1 MHKNKAQILITVF
14 SVRKKDHWM
23 DQTRNCRTRKAT
35 PDRLKSASYND
46 ILPKY
51 QKRFLIFLCH
61 REGLTDEVNDDS
73 EQVYRNIKQVLNNFQ
88 SKKRSQ
94 GLSEIPQIKS
104 SPLKDQKEKEE
115 FYGIQHSLQNEN
127 SKAKAYGS

>member
-1 MHKNKAQILITVF
+1 MHKNKAQILITVILCQEEE
-14 SVRKKDHWM
+14 SLDGS
-23 DQTRNCRTRKAT
+23 DQKLQDWKGQAS
-35 PDRLKSASYND
+35 DRLKSALCND

-88 SKKRSQ
+88 SKK
-94 GLSEIPQIKS
+94 
-104 SPLKDQKEKEE
+104 
-115 FYGIQHSLQNEN
+115 
-127 SKAKAYGS
+127 